1 MNHQGNVHSVLADH
15 IRTFLAH
22 QRALGKRFETEEAG
36 LRQLERYLLVQQVTT
51 LEAITPAV
59 LEAFVLSHPRQPRSV
74 NSLLSTLRRFFG
86 WLVFHEVLIQ
96 SPLQSQPRCCPPP
109 RRPFIFDRPQA
120 QRLLEAAAHLR
131 EGPHGD
137 RKSVV

>member
-1 MNHQGNVHSVLADH
+1 MNGQRDVHSVLGDH

-22 QRALGKRFETEEAG
+22 QRALGKRFETEEEG
-36 LRQLERYLLVQQVTT
+36 LRQLERYLLIQQVTT

-59 LEAFVLSHPRQPRSV
+59 LEAFVLSRPRQPRSV

-96 SPLQSQPRCCPPP
+96 SPLQASPGAVHHRGGPSSLTVPRPNVSSRPPHTL
-109 RRPFIFDRPQA
+109 RGGA
-120 QRLLEAAAHLR
+120 TRL
-131 EGPHGD
+131 
-137 RKSVV
+137 

>member
-96 SPLQSQPRCCPPP
+96 SPLQGQPFAILANLLSFGSRWEWRISP
-109 RRPFIFDRPQA
+109 RKWFPVKAR
-120 QRLLEAAAHLR
+120 
-131 EGPHGD
+131 
-137 RKSVV
+137 V